1 MTFFAL
7 SIRFINGVSSDLK
20 RESSSS
26 ISTSTKLPA
35 LIPPV
40 ALAIA
45 DTVAGLPGTCV
56 SKPVLP
62 TDGSSVAFVNS
73 MFSAIAL
80 SIKIILFQ
88 FQ

>member
-7 SIRFINGVSSDLK
+7 SIRFIRGVSSDLK

-45 DTVAGLPGTCV
+45 DTVA
-56 SKPVLP
+56 VLK
-62 TDGSSVAFVNS
+62 GSYAL
-73 MFSAIAL
+73 AIINKNEPQAIIWHECKKK
-80 SIKIILFQ
+80 SIKFAD
-88 FQ
+88 